1 MMKASMKKKAISA
14 LIGFTVSAVSA
25 TIFQWRAKDLIW
37 CFWGASL
44 GVSIFGT
51 SILVGLS
58 LIEDRRRNSSENNI
72 IFGILL
78 GLIVAGVLTVF
89 HTSYGAALTIWF
101 PLGAGV
107 TKPLQIV
114 GVVFSS
120 YWTVILSSMFSQFN
134 SYPRHGLH
142 KPAKESKEEDNEYS
156 DPFLEP
162 FRNLARLQVIIVL
175 LIGVMKITDS
185 LSTETVSIAERIIIY
200 TVLFISFFPFIPVG
214 RKREIG

>member
-1 MMKASMKKKAISA
+1 MKKKAIGA

-37 CFWGASL
+37 GFWGASL

-51 SILVGLS
+51 FILVGLS
-58 LIEDRRRNSSENNI
+58 LMEDRRRKSSENNI

-78 GLIVAGVLTVF
+78 GLIVAGALTVF
-89 HTSYGAALTIWF
+89 HTYYGGALTSWF
-101 PLGAGV
+101 PIGEGV

-114 GVVFSS
+114 GAVFSS
-120 YWTVILSSMFSQFN
+120 YWTVILSSMFSQFI

-142 KPAKESKEEDNEYS
+142 KPTKESKEENNEYS

-175 LIGVMKITDS
+175 LIAVIKVTDS
-185 LSTETVSIAERIIIY
+185 LSTETVGSVERIIIY
-200 TVLFISFFPFIPVG
+200 AVLFISFFPFIPVG